1 MQLKLDR
8 EAAAALRASAAAF
21 ERAKR
26 KGYVWIG
33 EDGRYQTHEQFDM
46 LEEPKV
52 VYHPEQLR
60 LA

>member
-1 MQLKLDR
+1 MQLKLDPKG
-8 EAAAALRASAAAF
+8 AAALRQAAAAF

-46 LEEPKV
+46 PVQPKV
-52 VYHPEQLR
+52 IHPDQLR